1 MATTTPLPLPIPN
14 PPHALFNSPPVQAVE
29 EMEQDRGLEGTAQD
43 RSSSLSDI
51 EDRADE
57 HVAPSE
63 QTLPAF
69 DSDPNDTEAE
79 TERLEDSPQKSRS
92 NQDVVNT
99 TANLLYSMGGN
110 VSLPTVSAVEETGQ
124 ASDVAS
130 LSDSTAEA
138 DQTVS
143 SSSSPRKR
151 KRSDDDDD
159 SYLHSRRSSREAGA
173 ASGARLK
180 PPPNARSSSAQ
191 KAFRTEKWD
200 NSRGASDG
208 EQSGSEE
215 EVQDT
220 QGAVKVE
227 KAATRRTK
235 KASDGE
241 AGTRSPSGVS
251 VSGVTELIAGAEAR
265 DSNPDEAEMEDPGEY
280 ASIDNGTK
288 DEEGSKRSAYLRS
301 SFGTDVLTTLG
312 LKKKSAMESLSA
324 IEKCF
329 ASLRDKLYDE
339 RLAKFNNE
347 LAMLAKPNATHPELL
362 GMKEV
367 LEQRRDEKIQYES
380 TLLKYK
386 LGSLQNKSKAEKAQV
401 HGQYMQSVRDI
412 RDRNLEQANKEW
424 YQIHKERRSRE
435 DDVPEYMYQFPTRR
449 SQQVTHQTAYNKE
462 VSLLAGIA
470 KHRGFPAAPEI
481 CGAKPGE
488 IDSDLERMGVGA
500 RGKALE
506 VSRIADASSQ
516 IVQQAPAPLTRQ
528 PPTLRTSLTAN
539 AVLQRPKAVADEHFL
554 EQNPWANPQHPAHLH
569 RQTSALSRTAS
580 PLAKPALSKRPAEAS
595 LGPRSSFAVA
605 EAHPGRISSVT
616 GPQDR
621 DSRATRPGYN
631 ARRDQDAPSNTP
643 RRHPPAL
650 TESLSLPLDN
660 QQSRLQRSKA
670 SPLTASE
677 KSYPSTAD
685 REPIQE
691 MHVRPY
697 IPKVSLKTDS
707 PSFASTV
714 KLPTMGSPTNRYPV
728 IKAEDVVRLPGR
740 SPTPQHYHRPISVNG
755 AAIGAGDRA
764 VGS

>member
-1 MATTTPLPLPIPN
+1 MPN
-14 PPHALFNSPPVQAVE
+14 PPHELFNSPAAQVIE
-29 EMEQDRGLEGTAQD
+29 EMSQDRGLEGTGQD

-57 HVAPSE
+57 NMAQSE
-63 QTLPAF
+63 QTLTAF
-69 DSDPNDTEAE
+69 ESDPNDTEAE
-79 TERLEDSPQKSRS
+79 TERLEESPQKSRN
-92 NQDVVNT
+92 NQDVVHT
-99 TANLLYSMGGN
+99 TANLLYSMDDS
-110 VSLPTVSAVEETGQ
+110 VSLPTISAVEEAGQ

-143 SSSSPRKR
+143 ISSSPRKR

-159 SYLHSRRSSREAGA
+159 SYSHSRRSSREPGA
-173 ASGARLK
+173 ARARLK
-180 PPPNARSSSAQ
+180 PPPNARSISAP
-191 KAFRTEKWD
+191 KAFQTEQWD
-200 NSRGASDG
+200 NSRAASDG

-220 QGAVKVE
+220 PGAVKVE
-227 KAATRRTK
+227 KGAKQRTK
-235 KASDGE
+235 KASGGE

-251 VSGVTELIAGAEAR
+251 VSGVTELVAGAEAR
-265 DSNPDEAEMEDPGEY
+265 DSNLDEVEMEDPGEY
-280 ASIDNGTK
+280 ASIENGTK
-288 DEEGSKRSAYLRS
+288 DEENS
-301 SFGTDVLTTLG
+301 

-329 ASLRDKLYDE
+329 ASLRDKWVILVVRNQRPRSGSLTLYRLYDE
-339 RLAKFNNE
+339 RLAKFNTE
-347 LAMLAKPNATHPELL
+347 LAMLDEPNATHPELL

-401 HGQYMQSVRDI
+401 HGQYMQSVREI

-424 YQIHKERRSRE
+424 YQIHKERRSHE

-449 SQQVTHQTAYNKE
+449 SQQITHQTAYNKE
-462 VSLLAGIA
+462 VSLLAGVA
-470 KHRGFPAAPEI
+470 KYRGFPAAPEI
-481 CGAKPGE
+481 RGAKPSE
-488 IDSDLERMGVGA
+488 IDSDLERMG
-500 RGKALE
+500 
-506 VSRIADASSQ
+506 

-569 RQTSALSRTAS
+569 RQTSALSRTTS
-580 PLAKPALSKRPAEAS
+580 PLATPALSKRPTEAS
-595 LGPRSSFAVA
+595 LGPRSTFAVV
-605 EAHPGRISSVT
+605 EAHSGRTSSATVQ
-616 GPQDR
+616 QDR

-631 ARRDQDAPSNTP
+631 ARRDQANPPNTT

-650 TESLSLPLDN
+650 TESLSLPLEN
-660 QQSRLQRSKA
+660 QESRLQRRKA
-670 SPLTASE
+670 SPLTTSE
-677 KSYPSTAD
+677 KSYPSAVE
-685 REPIQE
+685 REQVQE
-691 MHVRPY
+691 MHMRPY
-697 IPKVSLKTDS
+697 IPKASLKRDNA
-707 PSFASTV
+707 SFASTF

-728 IKAEDVVRLPGR
+728 IKAEDVARITR
-740 SPTPQHYHRPISVNG
+740 HSPTPQHYHRPVSVNG